1 MNNLNNKINEI
12 EFKNKL
18 LSREIKNMKELL
30 QSLIRDNNNLKFKII
45 DLEKKII
52 NDLKIN

>member
-18 LSREIKNMKELL
+18 LSIEIKNMKELL